1 MSEIKLSL
9 NEKEDIRQKL
19 VDYCE
24 ANFDLT
30 LEQFD
35 ADFFTDFV
43 IKELGTAL
51 FNAGVDEAIK
61 THVAYCD
68 RIQEEM
74 DLKKIL

>member
-1 MSEIKLSL
+1 MSAITLTKEEKDTIRTKL
-9 NEKEDIRQKL
+9 I
-19 VDYCE
+19 DYCE
-24 ANFDLT
+24 EQFGLS

-43 IKELGTAL
+43 IETLGVAIY
-51 FNAGVDEAIK
+51 NAGVEEAIR
-61 THVAYCD
+61 THQQYSE

>member
-1 MSEIKLSL
+1 MAEIKL
-9 NEKEDIRQKL
+9 NVGETDDIREKL
-19 VDYCE
+19 ITYCE
-24 ANFDLT
+24 QNFDLK

-43 IKELGTAL
+43 IKELGKVIY
-51 FNAGVDEAIK
+51 NAGIEEAIK
-61 THVAYCD
+61 TQAAWSE

>member
-1 MSEIKLSL
+1 MSAITLTKEEKDTIRTKLM
-9 NEKEDIRQKL
+9 
-19 VDYCE
+19 DYCE
-24 ANFDLT
+24 DQFSLS

-43 IKELGTAL
+43 IETLGVAIY
-51 FNAGVDEAIK
+51 NAGVEEAIR
-61 THVAYCD
+61 THQQYSE

>member
-1 MSEIKLSL
+1 MTEIKLNL
-9 NEKEDIRQKL
+9 NEKDEIRQKL

-24 ANFDLT
+24 ENFDLT

-43 IKELGTAL
+43 IKELGPAL
-51 FNAGVDEAIK
+51 YNAGVEEAIK
-61 THVAYCD
+61 THAAYCD

>member
-1 MSEIKLSL
+1 MAEIKL
-9 NEKEDIRQKL
+9 NAGEKEDIRQKL

-24 ANFDLT
+24 ANFDLR

-43 IKELGTAL
+43 IEELGPAL
-51 FNAGVDEAIK
+51 YNAGVEEAIK
-61 THVAYCD
+61 THATYCE